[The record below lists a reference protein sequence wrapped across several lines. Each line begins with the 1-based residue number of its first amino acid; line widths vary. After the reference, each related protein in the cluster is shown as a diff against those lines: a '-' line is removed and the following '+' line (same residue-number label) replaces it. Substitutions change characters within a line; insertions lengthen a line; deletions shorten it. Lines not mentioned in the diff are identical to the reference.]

1 MDLLFQKKVKK
12 IGIMK
17 VFGHFLK
24 KFLCVK
30 NDPRGPNFRAP
41 NRVKIGQYMGFRLFS
56 WNVSAIFTWNLIY
69 KLIGA
74 TFVGV

>member
-1 MDLLFQKKVKK
+1 MDLLFQKEVKK
-12 IGIMK
+12 IGILK

-30 NDPRGPNFRAP
+30 NDPRGPNFRAL
-41 NRVKIGQYMGFRLFS
+41 NRVKIGQYIGFRLFS

-69 KLIGA
+69 KLMGA